1 MGYLELLLIGV
12 GLAMDA
18 FAVSICK
25 GLNMKVVNKKHCFMI
40 ALFFGGFQALMP
52 LIGWLAG
59 IQFEHYIKAF
69 DHWIAFVLLVMIG
82 GHMVV
87 EVIRGEEEEDEV
99 CLCAA
104 EVSEER
110 LDMKELLLL
119 AIATSIDALA
129 IGVTFAL
136 LPGVNIWTS
145 IALIG
150 CTTFMIS
157 FAGVGIGFRFGNK
170 YEKKAQIVGGVILIV
185 LGIKI
190 LLEHLGVLPF

>member
-129 IGVTFAL
+129 VGVTFAFL
-136 LPGVNIWTS
+136 QVEIVPAIVI
-145 IALIG
+145 IG
-150 CTTFMIS
+150 SVTFVIS
-157 FAGVGIGFRFGNK
+157 AAGVFIGNIFGSKYKSRALVKDILQKIYGIGI
-170 YEKKAQIVGGVILIV
+170 AW
-185 LGIKI
+185 
-190 LLEHLGVLPF
+190 

>member
-1 MGYLELLLIGV
+1 MDLLTLLTLAV
-12 GLAMDA
+12 GLSMDA

-25 GLNMKVVNKKHCFMI
+25 GLAMREKVLGKGVI
-40 ALFFGGFQALMP
+40 IGLWFGGFQALMP
-52 LIGWLAG
+52 WLGWFIGSRF
-59 IQFEHYIKAF
+59 QKYIEQF
-69 DHWIAFVLLVMIG
+69 DHWIAFGLLAFIG
-82 GHMVV
+82 GQMIYESLKEKEEV
-87 EVIRGEEEEDEV
+87 ETEGDQ
-99 CLCAA
+99 
-104 EVSEER
+104 
-110 LDMKELLLL
+110 LDIGQLFLM

-170 YEKKAQIVGGVILIV
+170 YEKKTQIVGGVILIV

>member
-1 MGYLELLLIGV
+1 MSIIELLLIGI
-12 GLAMDA
+12 GLSMDA
-18 FAVSICK
+18 FAVSVCK
-25 GLNMKVVNKKHCFMI
+25 GLGMTKLNKKNTFLI

-52 LIGWLAG
+52 WLGWFIGSRF
-59 IQFEHYIKAF
+59 QKYIEQF
-69 DHWIAFVLLVMIG
+69 DHWIAFGFLVFIG
-82 GHMVV
+82 GQMIY
-87 EVIRGEEEEDEV
+87 ESLKEKDEV
-99 CLCAA
+99 
-104 EVSEER
+104 ETEGDQ
-110 LDMKELLLL
+110 LDIGQLFLM

>member
-1 MGYLELLLIGV
+1 
-12 GLAMDA
+12 
-18 FAVSICK
+18 
-25 GLNMKVVNKKHCFMI
+25 MKVVDLKQCLMI
-40 ALFFGGFQALMP
+40 AWFFGIFQAIMP
-52 LIGWLAG
+52 TIGYVLSSK
-59 IQFEHYIKAF
+59 FVEYINAYS
-69 DHWIAFVLLVMIG
+69 HWVTFVLLTIIGANMIRESVG
-82 GHMVV
+82 N
-87 EVIRGEEEEDEV
+87 EEEETDGKQV
-99 CLCAA
+99 
-104 EVSEER
+104 VGI
-110 LDMKELLLL
+110 KELFGL